1 MKKGLIICS
10 LAILCTANGQAQEGW
25 TLRQCIDYAIEHN
38 INVLQT
44 ANAAEQSEVE
54 TNTSKW
60 ARLPN
65 LNGSAGQNWSWG
77 RSASPVDN
85 TYSDINS
92 GSTQFSLSTNVPLFT
107 GLQLPNQYALSKL
120 NLKAAIEDLNK
131 AKEDVAIN
139 VTSAYLQVLFN
150 LELSKVAANQV
161 ELSKEQL
168 NRITRLAQVGKAS
181 PAEVAEAKARV
192 AQDEM
197 SSVQAENNY
206 QLAILDLSQ
215 LLELPTPEGFA
226 LAQPDTIVDFIP
238 LTPPDEIYSEALAN
252 KPGIRAAQFRL
263 EGSEKNIRIAQS
275 NYYPQ
280 LSLGAGLGTNFYTLN
295 GSANDA
301 FGKQMKNNL
310 NKYVGFNLSI
320 PLFNRLSTRNR
331 VRTARLQQ
339 TNLALQL
346 DNTKKVLYKEIQQ
359 AWYNAVAAESKFN
372 SSTAAVSANEES
384 FRLMSEKF
392 DNGKATFIE
401 YNEAKLNLTKALS
414 DKIQAKY
421 DYLFRTKILDF
432 YKGIPIE

>member
-197 SSVQAENNY
+197 SLVQAENNY

-226 LAQPDTIVDFIP
+226 LAQPDTIVDFSP

>member
-1 MKKGLIICS
+1 MKKGFIICS
-10 LAILCTANGQAQEGW
+10 IAILCTANGHAQEGW

-38 INVLQT
+38 ITVLQT
-44 ANAAEQSEVE
+44 ANVAEQSAVDV
-54 TNTSKW
+54 NTAKW

-65 LNGSAGQNWSWG
+65 LNGSAGQSWSWG
-77 RSASPVDN
+77 RSPSPEDN
-85 TYSDINS
+85 GYTDSKNA
-92 GSTQFSLSTNVPLFT
+92 STQFSINTSVPLFT
-107 GLQLPNQYALSKL
+107 GLQIPNRYALSKL
-120 NLKAAIEDLNK
+120 NFKAAIEDLNK

-139 VTSAYLQVLFN
+139 VTSSYLQVLFN
-150 LELSKVAANQV
+150 LELRKVARSQV
-161 ELSKEQL
+161 DLSKEQCK
-168 NRITRLAQVGKAS
+168 RIIRLSEVGKAS
-181 PAEVAEAKARV
+181 AAEVAEVKARV

-197 SSVQAENNY
+197 NLVQADNNY
-206 QLAILDLSQ
+206 QLSVLDLSQ
-215 LLELPTPEGFA
+215 LLELPSPEGFS
-226 LAQPDTIVDFIP
+226 LAQQDTLVDFIP
-238 LTPPDEIYSEALAN
+238 LTPPDEIYVEALN
-252 KPGIRAAQFRL
+252 NRPGIRAAQFRL

-280 LSLGAGLGTNFYTLN
+280 LSFGAGLGTSYYTLN
-295 GSANDA
+295 GEAKYGFSN
-301 FGKQMKNNL
+301 QLRNNL
-310 NKYVGFNLSI
+310 NKNIGFSLNV

-331 VRTARLQQ
+331 VRMARLQQ

-346 DNTKKVLYKEIQQ
+346 DNTRKLLYKEIQQ
-359 AWYNAVAAESKFN
+359 AWYNAIAAESKFN
-372 SSTAAVSANEES
+372 SSTAAVAANEES